1 MYSCCFAL
9 MENNYLFFKRKFKSH
24 LLYERFSASP
34 RWRGSLPSLC
44 HDVLCTC
51 FCYGTTIL
59 VTEEFPKS
67 EDETKIRY
75 LPPIEE
81 RKNRDSHCK
90 SKTESKQLSPLMSLP
105 SGGRKRRVLP
115 HPRQAHADVG
125 QNVVQAGQGQGSL
138 LLARSCSCDSDSKD
152 RNVSCC
158 VKLLQGE
165 DQRTLSSLKLSTAV
179 TLLGNRKGF
188 QR

>member
-1 MYSCCFAL
+1 MTLHKLFPLPNVLLLLCPHGKQLFILQEKVQKSPTLWKILCF
-9 MENNYLFFKRKFKSH
+9 SQV
-24 LLYERFSASP
+24 ERFPAF
-34 RWRGSLPSLC
+34 SLPR
-44 HDVLCTC
+44 CTL
-51 FCYGTTIL
+51 YLLLLWHYIL

-81 RKNRDSHCK
+81 RKNRDSHYK

-105 SGGRKRRVLP
+105 SGGRKCRVLP

-138 LLARSCSCDSDSKD
+138 LLARSCSCNSDSKD

-158 VKLLQGE
+158 VKLL
-165 DQRTLSSLKLSTAV
+165 
-179 TLLGNRKGF
+179 
-188 QR
+188 